1 MTHGYRTRRLAV
13 DYSIPLVTDVK
24 CAKLLIEAMHQIGGA
39 PKVKTHID
47 CVTSRDI
54 LKLPGFIDVHTHLR
68 EPGGNH
74 KEDYNTG
81 TAAALAGGVTMVL
94 TMPNTNPSV
103 TDKTAFTLVS
113 DLARASARC
122 DYAIYVGASSDNFG
136 KITELAPHAAALKM
150 YLNDTFSNLKLTD
163 MTVWEKHLR
172 HWPKRA
178 PLAIHAEKQS
188 IPAVLFL
195 AHLLDRAVHI
205 CHVARK
211 EEILIIR
218 AAKERGVKVTCEVCP
233 HHLFLS
239 TDNVPQIGANNSEV
253 RPMLCSAEDQKALW
267 DNMDVIDVFATDH
280 APHTVHE
287 KETLK
292 LPGFPGLETIL
303 PLLLNAVNEKRLTIE
318 DVINRFHRNPRR
330 IFNLP
335 EQHNTYV
342 EVDMQEEW
350 TIPERTRYC
359 KSQWT
364 PFAGMRV
371 KGRVHRVVL
380 RGETAYV
387 DGEVLV
393 SPGFGQNVR
402 EWPLKGSSLFHAN
415 SLERLPS
422 VAISAV
428 PGPGGDAAVPEVRF
442 PNELFD
448 TTSDSQTN
456 DAFSK
461 LLSERR
467 PVSPHLPRIRLDS
480 MGTQLQ
486 QSHAKPGST
495 LAASAQHMHNKHVL
509 SVNMFTK
516 EQLNDV
522 FNLAQVF
529 KERVS
534 KDRQLDEVLRGK
546 VMATMFFE
554 ASTRTQVSFG
564 TAMLRLGG
572 QVVNVDV
579 GQSSV
584 TKGETIDDSMAVL
597 SGYTDIVVLRHPEP
611 GAVANAARHC
621 KKPII
626 NAGDGVGEHPTQAL
640 LDIFTIREEI
650 GTVNGLTVTMV
661 GDLKHGRTVH
671 SLARLLTLYN
681 VQLCFVSPENL
692 GMPQPVRDF
701 LTEKGVAHK
710 SYTDLEQVLPYTDV
724 LYMTRIQRERFA
736 SEEEYKKVRRRGNG
750 FILFFDNLVLILFF
764 VELQQV
770 YCDAATDDGGQ
781 AEDDCDAPVAARV

>member
-24 CAKLLIEAMHQIGGA
+24 CAKLLIEAMHQMGGE

-47 CVTSRDI
+47 CVTSREI

-81 TAAALAGGVTMVL
+81 TAAALAGGITMVL

-103 TDKTAFTLVS
+103 TDKTAFSLVQE
-113 DLARASARC
+113 LARVSARC
-122 DYAIYVGASSDNFG
+122 DYAVYMGASSDNFG

-150 YLNDTFSNLKLTD
+150 YLNDTFSNLKLND

-172 HWPKRA
+172 HWPRRA

-195 AHLLDRAVHI
+195 AHLIDRPVHI

-239 TDNVPQIGANNSEV
+239 TENVTKIGEKSSEV
-253 RPMLCSAEDQKALW
+253 RPLLCSMEDQKALW

-280 APHTVHE
+280 APHTVEE
-287 KETLK
+287 KEKLG

-350 TIPERTRYC
+350 VIPERTKYC

-364 PFAGMRV
+364 PFAGMKI

-380 RGETAYV
+380 RGEVAYV

-393 SPGFGQNVR
+393 PPGFGQNVR
-402 EWPLKGSSLFHAN
+402 EWPLKGSLFNA
-415 SLERLPS
+415 SLER
-422 VAISAV
+422 IN
-428 PGPGGDAAVPEVRF
+428 GPGVVGPAGDFVPTLSVKF
-442 PNELFD
+442 PNELE

-456 DAFSK
+456 DVFSK
-461 LLSERR
+461 LLSG
-467 PVSPHLPRIRLDS
+467 PVSPRCPRIRLDS

-486 QSHAKPGST
+486 QAQQQPDST
-495 LAASAQHMHNKHVL
+495 MNASMQALHGKHVL

-516 EQLNDV
+516 DQLNDL

-534 KDRQLDEVLRGK
+534 KDRKLDEVLRGK
-546 VMATMFFE
+546 VKDFYLELQVIEYYKGIVLSFQVMTTIFFE
-554 ASTRTQVSFG
+554 ASTRTQVSFA

-584 TKGETIDDSMAVL
+584 KKGETTEDSIQVL
-597 SGYTDIVVLRHPEP
+597 SGYADIVVLRHPEP
-611 GAVANAARHC
+611 GAVEQAAKHC
-621 KKPII
+621 KKPIV

-650 GTVNGLTVTMV
+650 GTVKGLTITMV

-681 VQLCFVSPENL
+681 VQLCFVSPPNL
-692 GMPQPVRDF
+692 GMPQSVIDF
-701 LTEKGVAHK
+701 VASKGIAHQ
-710 SYTDLEQVLPYTDV
+710 SYTDLEEVLPHTDV
-724 LYMTRIQRERFA
+724 LYMTRIQKERFA
-736 SEEEYKKVRRRGNG
+736 TEEEYNKVG
-750 FILFFDNLVLILFF
+750 FINVDFIVS
-764 VELQQV
+764 V
-770 YCDAATDDGGQ
+770 
-781 AEDDCDAPVAARV
+781 

>member
-24 CAKLLIEAMHQIGGA
+24 CAKLLIEAIHQIGGA

-47 CVTSRDI
+47 CITSRDI

-74 KEDYNTG
+74 KEDYNSG

-103 TDKTAFTLVS
+103 TDKAAFSLVQ
-113 DLARASARC
+113 DLARVSARC
-122 DYAIYVGASSDNFG
+122 DYAIYMGASSDNFG
-136 KITELAPHAAALKM
+136 KITEMAPHAAALKM
-150 YLNDTFSNLKLTD
+150 YLNDTFSNLKLND
-163 MTVWEKHLR
+163 MTIWEKHLR

-188 IPAVLFL
+188 MAAVLLL
-195 AHLLDRAVHI
+195 AHLIDRPVHI

-218 AAKERGVKVTCEVCP
+218 AAKERGVRVTCEVCP

-239 TDNVPQIGANNSEV
+239 TDNVPRIGEHNSEV
-253 RPMLCSAEDQKALW
+253 RPVLCSVEDQKALW
-267 DNMDVIDVFATDH
+267 ENMDVIDVFATDH
-280 APHTVHE
+280 APHTVEE
-287 KETLK
+287 KEKLK

-318 DVINRFHRNPRR
+318 DVINRFHRNPKR

-350 TIPERTRYC
+350 VIPSRTKYC

-364 PFAGMRV
+364 PFAGMKI

-393 SPGFGQNVR
+393 PAGFGQNVR
-402 EWPLKGSSLFHAN
+402 EWPLKGSLFN
-415 SLERLPS
+415 SVSLERLP
-422 VAISAV
+422 AV
-428 PGPGGDAAVPEVRF
+428 IGEYEPPAHLTVKF
-442 PNELFD
+442 PNELLD
-448 TTSDSQTN
+448 TTTDSQTN

-486 QSHAKPGST
+486 QSHEKPGST
-495 LAASAQHMHNKHVL
+495 LAASAQFMHNKHVL

-516 EQLNDV
+516 DMLNDI

-534 KDRQLDEVLRGK
+534 KDRNLDEVLRGK
-546 VMATMFFE
+546 VMTTMFYE

-584 TKGETIDDSMAVL
+584 TKGETTEDSITVL
-597 SGYTDIVVLRHPEP
+597 SGYADVVVLRHPEP
-611 GAVANAARHC
+611 GAVASAARHC
-621 KKPII
+621 KKPIM

-650 GTVNGLTVTMV
+650 GTVNGLTITMV

-681 VQLCFVSPENL
+681 VQLCFVSPANL
-692 GMPQPVRDF
+692 GMPQSVIDF
-701 LTEKGVAHK
+701 VASKGIAHK
-710 SYTDLEQVLPYTDV
+710 SYTDLEEVLQYTDV
-724 LYMTRIQRERFA
+724 LYMTRIQKERFT
-736 SEEEYKKVRRRGNG
+736 SEEEYQKV
-750 FILFFDNLVLILFF
+750 
-764 VELQQV
+764 VELV
-770 YCDAATDDGGQ
+770 ADAEVRFGFLMCFSLYPRIATSSSLH
-781 AEDDCDAPVAARV
+781 RS